1 MIENRVVQG
10 NRRRLAAII
19 LWPALAV
26 LLAPVAETA
35 ELEPEQLE
43 SFVSRMQQ
51 HGVASERVRTL
62 LAKARYRQSI
72 IDAIT
77 APAEA
82 KPWHEYRQIFVNDRR
97 IAAGVAFWR
106 DNRELVAEVA
116 AAYGVQPGIIVAIV
130 GVETGYGA
138 NTGGYR
144 VLDAL
149 VTLGF
154 SYPRRGEFFR
164 SELSHLLRLGEEED
178 LAVTEASGSY
188 AGAMG
193 IGQFM
198 PSSYREYA
206 VDFDGDDRRD
216 LWHSLPDALASVSNY
231 LHRHGWRAGEA
242 IAVEAFVDEATS
254 VPEPRGGKP
263 GRSIAELESAGIE
276 PRSRELS
283 RSRKATI
290 IELETKD
297 GPQYWLGLHNFYV
310 LTRYNRSHLY
320 AMAVL
325 QLSRAL
331 EAGLE
336 AS

>member
-1 MIENRVVQG
+1 MIETG
-10 NRRRLAAII
+10 EAGGWRRRLAAAG
-19 LWPALAV
+19 LALGAVVSLLPAA
-26 LLAPVAETA
+26 AAA
-35 ELEPEQLE
+35 ELDPELVE
-43 SFVSRMQQ
+43 AFVERMQD
-51 HGVASERVRTL
+51 HGMAPERVRTL
-62 LAKARYRQSI
+62 LAEARYRQSI

-77 APAEA
+77 SPAEA
-82 KPWHEYRQIFVNDRR
+82 KPWHEYRPIFVNERR
-97 IAAGVAFWR
+97 IDAGVAFWR
-106 DNRELVAEVA
+106 DNRDLVAEVA
-116 AAYGVQPGIIVAIV
+116 AAYGIAPGIIVAIL

-154 SYPRRGEFFR
+154 FYPRRGEFFR
-164 SELSHLLRLGEEED
+164 SELEHFIRLGLEED
-178 LAVTEASGSY
+178 VPVTEAAGSY

-193 IGQFM
+193 LGQFM

-206 VDFDGDDRRD
+206 VDFDGNGRRD
-216 LWHSLPDALASVSNY
+216 LWHSLPDALASVANY

-242 IAVEAFVDEATS
+242 IAVQARVDTDGA
-254 VPEPRGGKP
+254 VPETRDGKP
-263 GRSIAELESAGIE
+263 GRTIDALESAGIA
-276 PRSRELS
+276 PQSRELS

-290 IELETKD
+290 IELETKT
-297 GPQYWLGLHNFYV
+297 GTEYWLGLHNFYV

-331 EAGLE
+331 EGRLDAP
-336 AS
+336 

>member
-1 MIENRVVQG
+1 VIGTGRMHDRCG
-10 NRRRLAAII
+10 LLTAAI
-19 LWPALAV
+19 LWLGVAALLLPAA
-26 LLAPVAETA
+26 AAA
-35 ELEPEQLE
+35 ELEPEQVQG
-43 SFVSRMQQ
+43 FVDRMQR
-51 HGVASERVRTL
+51 HGVAPERVRAL
-62 LAKARYRQSI
+62 LAEARYRQSI

-82 KPWHEYRQIFVNDRR
+82 RPWYEYRPIFVNDRR
-97 IAAGVAFWR
+97 INAGVEFWR
-106 DNRELVAEVA
+106 QHRELLAEVA
-116 AAYGVQPGIIVAIV
+116 ADYGVAPGIIVAII
-130 GVETGYGA
+130 GVETGYGS

-154 SYPRRGEFFR
+154 FYPRRARFFR
-164 SELSHLLRLGEEED
+164 SELEHFIRLGLEED
-178 LAVTEASGSY
+178 VPLTEASGSY

-193 IGQFM
+193 LGQFM

-206 VDFDGDDRRD
+206 VDFDRDGRRD
-216 LWHSLPDALASVSNY
+216 LWQSPPDALASVANY
-231 LHRHGWRAGEA
+231 LHRHGWHAGEA
-242 IAVEAFVDEATS
+242 IAVAARVDPGVQ

-263 GRSIAELESAGIE
+263 SRTIEELESAGVA
-276 PRSRELS
+276 PCSRELS

-290 IELETKD
+290 IELETEA
-297 GPQYWLGLHNFYV
+297 GMEYWLGLHNFYV

-331 EAGLE
+331 EERLE
-336 AS
+336 AP